1 MRLYQR
7 GKKGI
12 WWIDWGAA
20 GVKPAR
26 CSTGTTDR
34 AQAQEYAAKAHADHW
49 RQTRLGEKPQRTWDE
64 AVIAWVADNQHLRDI
79 EHRKDHLRYLTAHLR
94 GKRLA
99 AIDADLIKSIIDAL
113 RISLPGVRHQGR
125 PAAPATI
132 NRYMASLLRVL
143 NFAREMQW
151 LAAVPYVAKL
161 KEDDAPPVWLTPTE
175 AVALLDE
182 LAPHLRQMARMA
194 LATGMREANVRLL
207 TWDRVD
213 TARALAWVHAQDT
226 KARRNLAVPL
236 NEDALAVLRE
246 QRGQHGRYV
255 FTYEGQPIRSGASN
269 NGWYAALR
277 RAGTRPGFTWHG
289 WRHTWATWHV
299 LNGTPLRELMDLGGW
314 SSYEMVLVYAHMA
327 QSHLARYAGA
337 SALGTNLAQTD
348 RFADFQPVDNAPNS
362 LNSLGWLMGLEPT
375 TTGITK
381 RQAAAAPVAK
391 VFEINE
397 LLRRK
402 KRDAA

>member
-1 MRLYQR
+1 M
-7 GKKGI
+7 
-12 WWIDWGAA
+12 
-20 GVKPAR
+20 
-26 CSTGTTDR
+26 
-34 AQAQEYAAKAHADHW
+34 
-49 RQTRLGEKPQRTWDE
+49 
-64 AVIAWVADNQHLRDI
+64 IAWIQDNQHLRDL
-79 EHRKDHLRYLTAHLR
+79 EQRKDHLRYLTTHLR
-94 GKRLA
+94 GRRLR
-99 AIDADLIKSIIDAL
+99 AIDADTIKSIIDAL
-113 RISLPGVRHQGR
+113 RRSLPGVRHQGR

-151 LAAVPYVAKL
+151 LDAVPYVAKL
-161 KEDDAPPVWLTPTE
+161 KEEEAPPAWLTPTE

-213 TARALAWVHAQDT
+213 TARALAWVNAQDT

-236 NEDALAVLRE
+236 NEDALAVLHE
-246 QRGQHGRYV
+246 QRGQHPRYV
-255 FTYEGQPIRSGASN
+255 FTYKGQPIRGGVSN
-269 NGWYAALR
+269 NGWYAAMR
-277 RAGTRPGFTWHG
+277 RAGTRPDFTWHG

-314 SSYEMVLVYAHMA
+314 SSYEMVLTYAHMA
-327 QSHLARYAGA
+327 ESRLAQFAGA
-337 SALGTNLAQTD
+337 SGLGTNLAQVD
-348 RFADFQPVDNAPNS
+348 RFDSRGAVDNSAKS

-381 RQAAAAPVAK
+381 RQAAVAPVAK